1 MVNVLHIIKKRRL
14 VRMLA
19 AAVAAASVISA
30 ALPLRPLGES
40 DRRNELAVPEKVYFG
55 NADAAKTEKPLSD
68 YYEVNASD
76 GGNTYKRLA
85 AGTVTGSAKWKRGT
99 AILYGGSYTDFSLEF
114 DFRFSQSVSGA
125 QQVWVLFGTEDK
137 TKFNSE
143 NAAAV
148 AIGADKAAKNTG
160 CNISYVGKS
169 SGSMLKVGETVKYD
183 GTATH
188 HAKIELFDGSITV
201 TVDGSISAGKAI
213 DVDYKG
219 GFIGVGTG
227 QSGVELS
234 DIKIS
239 DSAGENGACFGKPH
253 GDKLA
258 AEAEEYYDIIEND
271 GTVSYLR
278 NAFKANNNWINDT
291 PFINLGSYKSFTLE
305 FDYRYSGSGERYI
318 WLSFGNTQRYVFNEE
333 NGSAYIGLGIKKAES
348 ESTRVNGFFSDAS
361 TGGCWF
367 DGANAGW
374 QDSNGSGTDI
384 DGGALHHA
392 KITVSGGALTIDIDN
407 GACLKKRRLADCY
420 SGGYILIGSNYENTL
435 ISDIAVMDTENS
447 GGFSFYEAE
456 DIRDGNRRAVKTTKN
471 YTVSG
476 DSFKRKDSS
485 SGITALL
492 SDEIYRSDF
501 ETVYKAEFQHGRQ
514 TAETVLIIGAINN
527 YDSISSLAD
536 SGAKMINIRYT
547 EGEGEKTFA
556 VKSGDSEYGA
566 EKAAAQLL
574 DEPFIFKVTVRNA
587 VLTIDINGEE
597 LYSEKLSAKYGGG
610 YISLGTADGGTVFS
624 GIKTESLSDPSN
636 GTASYFS
643 PSLNKNGSLAAAGFD
658 DYWTTE
664 GGLIVRNGN
673 KTASSNTDNMAV
685 LYFDTE
691 KYNNFEMT
699 LRYRSTGER
708 GAYVGFGAE
717 KGRSWWADKKS
728 PDERGWEIDPGNNCV
743 YLLDSGLIQTGPT
756 KSYIEGSN
764 PDTWWYDT
772 WLSQSGKLFTTQE
785 EKAGLHILRLRVE
798 NGRLTVWIDDNAQG
812 STALAKQKSGYIYIA
827 ASMAGAAFSAP
838 IITDFDNEP
847 KYDFSNYSA
856 YYAEDAENGMVS
868 VDANDYWRINSS
880 GNLERRP
887 TTHKDP
893 RNLYDI
899 AYLGIGGTKYSSFT
913 LDLEYRHGTTGWRRF
928 FIGFGASEAGKTW
941 RQKNGGIA
949 LTVQSEGIVEYNG
962 NINYNGKYGE
972 SIFWAI
978 TDDDGNKYQQ
988 LPDYNSGKWHS
999 LHMEVA
1005 AGICTVRIDDYNW
1018 DYELVLPT
1026 DFNAENL
1033 FIAANSSSAEF
1044 KNIKIEDISGLYP
1057 PDTSPGWQPTDKD
1070 VYFDFSQRG
1079 GKKRSIYKYEPK
1091 NSVKNRKD

>member
-1 MVNVLHIIKKRRL
+1 
-14 VRMLA
+14 MLA
-19 AAVAAASVISA
+19 AAVAVASVISA
-30 ALPLRPLGES
+30 AFPLRPLGEA
-40 DRRNELAVPEKVYFG
+40 DRRTELAVPEKVYFG

-68 YYEVNASD
+68 YYEVNTSD

-85 AGTVTGSAKWKRGT
+85 VGTVTGSAKWKRGT

-137 TKFNSE
+137 LQFNSE

-201 TVDGSISAGKAI
+201 TVDGSISAGRVI

-219 GFIGVGTG
+219 GFIGIGTG

-234 DIKIS
+234 NIKIS

-253 GDKLA
+253 GDKIA
-258 AEAEEYYDIIEND
+258 AEAEEYYDITEND
-271 GTVSYLR
+271 ETVSYLR
-278 NAFKANNNWINDT
+278 NAFKANNNWSNDT

-318 WLSFGNTQRYVFNEE
+318 WVSFGNTQRYVFNKE

-374 QDSNGSGTDI
+374 QDSNGNGTDI

-407 GACLKKRRLADCY
+407 GACLKKRKLADCY

-435 ISDIAVMDTENS
+435 ISDIAVLNIESS
-447 GGFSFYEAE
+447 GSYSFYETE
-456 DIRDGNRRAVKTTKN
+456 NIESENRIPVKMTKH
-471 YTVSG
+471 YGISG
-476 DSFKRKDSS
+476 DSFTKKDTDKKY
-485 SGITALL
+485 TALF
-492 SDEIYRSDF
+492 SDEIYYTDF
-501 ETVYKAEFQHGRQ
+501 ETTYKAEYAADIQ
-514 TAETVLIIGAINN
+514 ANETVFAIGALNN
-527 YDSISSLAD
+527 RESFSKLED
-536 SGAKMINIRYT
+536 SGAQVLKIRYIKHET
-547 EGEGEKTFA
+547 GTGFS
-556 VKSGDSEYGA
+556 VKSGNSDYSEERA
-566 EKAAAQLL
+566 IVSLIE
-574 DEPFIFKVTVRNA
+574 EPFLFNIKVKNRLLTV
-587 VLTIDINGEE
+587 DINGEE
-597 LYSEKLSAKYGGG
+597 IFRENLPLKYCGG
-610 YISLGTADGGTVFS
+610 YVSMGTADPGTVFS
-624 GIKTESLSDPSN
+624 GVKTVSTENPSD
-636 GTASYFS
+636 GTDPYFCD
-643 PSLNKNGSLAAAGFD
+643 SLNKNGSFGTANFS
-658 DYWTTE
+658 DYWTVE
-664 GGLIVRNGN
+664 GGLIIRNGN
-673 KTASSNTDNMAV
+673 KSVSSNTDNMAV
-685 LYFDTE
+685 LYFDTR
-691 KYNNFEMT
+691 KYNNFEMS
-699 LRYRSTGER
+699 LRYKSTGER
-708 GAYVGFGAE
+708 GTYVGFGAE
-717 KGRSWWADKKS
+717 KGKSWWADKKN
-728 PDERGWEIDPGNNCV
+728 PAERGWEIDPGNNCV

-772 WLSQSGKLFTTQE
+772 WLSQSGKLFNTAE
-785 EKAGLHILRLRVE
+785 EKSSLHILRLRVE
-798 NGRLTVWIDDNAQG
+798 NGKMTVWIDDCSQG
-812 STALAKQKSGYIYIA
+812 SISLAKQKDGYIYIA
-827 ASMAGAAFSAP
+827 ASMAGAGFSAP
-838 IITDFDNEP
+838 VISDFDNEP
-847 KYDFSNYSA
+847 KYDFSEYTA
-856 YYAEDAENGMVS
+856 YYAENAENDMVRAE
-868 VDANDYWRINSS
+868 ANDYWRINSA
-880 GNLERRP
+880 GNLERRG
-887 TTHKDP
+887 TVNKDP
-893 RNLYDI
+893 KNLYDI
-899 AYLGIGGTKYSSFT
+899 AYLALNNTEYSSFN

-978 TDDDGNKYQQ
+978 TDDDGKKYQQ
-988 LPDYNSGKWHS
+988 LPDYNPGKWHK

-1026 DFNAENL
+1026 DFNPGNL

-1044 KNIKIEDISGLYP
+1044 KNINIEDTSGLYP
-1057 PDTSPGWQPTDKD
+1057 PDTSPGWQPTDAD
-1070 VYFDFSQRG
+1070 AFFDFSKRRG
-1079 GKKRSIYKYEPK
+1079 KQKNIHKYEPN
-1091 NSVKNRKD
+1091 NSVKK

>member
-1 MVNVLHIIKKRRL
+1 
-14 VRMLA
+14 MLA
-19 AAVAAASVISA
+19 AAVAVASVISA
-30 ALPLRPLGES
+30 AFPLRPLGEA
-40 DRRNELAVPEKVYFG
+40 DRRTELAVPEKVYFG

-68 YYEVNASD
+68 YYEVNTSD

-85 AGTVTGSAKWKRGT
+85 VGTVTGSAKWKRGT

-137 TKFNSE
+137 LQFNSE

-201 TVDGSISAGKAI
+201 TVDGSISAGRVI

-219 GFIGVGTG
+219 GFIGIGTG

-234 DIKIS
+234 NIKIS

-253 GDKLA
+253 GDKIA
-258 AEAEEYYDIIEND
+258 AEAEEYYDITEND
-271 GTVSYLR
+271 ETVSYLR
-278 NAFKANNNWINDT
+278 NAFKANNNWSNDT

-318 WLSFGNTQRYVFNEE
+318 WVSFGNTQRYVFNKE

-374 QDSNGSGTDI
+374 QDSNGNGTDI

-407 GACLKKRRLADCY
+407 GACLKKRKLADCY

-435 ISDIAVMDTENS
+435 ISDIAVLNIESS
-447 GGFSFYEAE
+447 GSYSFYETE
-456 DIRDGNRRAVKTTKN
+456 NIESENRIPVKMTKH
-471 YTVSG
+471 YGISG
-476 DSFKRKDSS
+476 DSFTKKDTDKKY
-485 SGITALL
+485 TALF
-492 SDEIYRSDF
+492 SDEIYYTDF
-501 ETVYKAEFQHGRQ
+501 ETTYKAEYAADIQ
-514 TAETVLIIGAINN
+514 ANETVFAIGALNN
-527 YDSISSLAD
+527 RESFSKLED
-536 SGAKMINIRYT
+536 SGAQVLKIRYIKHET
-547 EGEGEKTFA
+547 GTGFS
-556 VKSGDSEYGA
+556 VKSGNSDYSEERA
-566 EKAAAQLL
+566 IVSLIE
-574 DEPFIFKVTVRNA
+574 EPFLFNIKVKNRLLTV
-587 VLTIDINGEE
+587 DINGEE
-597 LYSEKLSAKYGGG
+597 IFRENLPLKYCGG
-610 YISLGTADGGTVFS
+610 YVSMGTADPGTVFS
-624 GIKTESLSDPSN
+624 GVKTVSTENPSD
-636 GTASYFS
+636 GTDSYFCD
-643 PSLNKNGSLAAAGFD
+643 SLNKNGSFGTANFS
-658 DYWTTE
+658 DYWTVE
-664 GGLIVRNGN
+664 GGLIIRNGN
-673 KTASSNTDNMAV
+673 KSVSSNTDNMAV
-685 LYFDTE
+685 LYFDTR
-691 KYNNFEMT
+691 KYNNFEMS
-699 LRYRSTGER
+699 LRYKSTGER
-708 GAYVGFGAE
+708 GTYVGFGAE
-717 KGRSWWADKKS
+717 KGKSWWADKKN
-728 PDERGWEIDPGNNCV
+728 PAERGWEIDPGNNCV
-743 YLLDSGLIQTGPT
+743 YLLDSGLIQAGPT
-756 KSYIEGSN
+756 KSYIEGSD

-772 WLSQSGKLFTTQE
+772 WLSQSGKLFNTAE
-785 EKAGLHILRLRVE
+785 EKSSLHILRLRVE
-798 NGRLTVWIDDNAQG
+798 NGKMTVWIDDCSQG
-812 STALAKQKSGYIYIA
+812 SISLAKQKDGYIYIA

-880 GNLERRP
+880 GNIERRP

-899 AYLGIGGTKYSSFT
+899 AYLGIGGKKYSSFT

-978 TDDDGNKYQQ
+978 TDDDGKKYQQ
-988 LPDYNSGKWHS
+988 LPDYNPGKWHK

-1026 DFNAENL
+1026 DFNPGNL

-1044 KNIKIEDISGLYP
+1044 KNINIEDTSGLYP
-1057 PDTSPGWQPTDKD
+1057 PDTSPGWQPTDAD
-1070 VYFDFSQRG
+1070 AFFDFSKRRG
-1079 GKKRSIYKYEPK
+1079 KQKNIHKYEPN
-1091 NSVKNRKD
+1091 NSVKK